1 MSANGKQI
9 FLSYGHRDA
18 TELALRLRGD
28 LEARGYSVW
37 QDEERIRAGQAWTDE
52 IRDGLRE
59 SDLVL
64 ALLSPHAVRRKGW
77 GGDADGDDSVC
88 LDEIEYAVDACRVP
102 VLPVMAVTC
111 EPPFRIFRLQYVD
124 FRTWDESAAHYD
136 ELVQA
141 LLTGIA
147 ECFASGRAP
156 LRSWARLPEPWDFTA
171 FLAERRRRFTGRS
184 WLFDALR
191 GTLADTAAP
200 AVLLTG
206 SPGVGK
212 SAFFAS
218 LMHENPGGQI
228 LAYHCCQATTPATLS
243 PAVFVRSVAA
253 MIAARDPT
261 YAGMLEQSDL
271 LSALDEAAVAADPA
285 SAFELVVLNPLHKL
299 PVPDSTPRLLMIDA
313 VDEALG
319 WPGMPTLLDLLSAK
333 LGAFPEWLKIVATT
347 RGEWGVK
354 RRFRAAE
361 VLSLDESRR
370 ENVDDLRAY
379 AVARLAAKPELIPAE
394 LGATRDEIVEK
405 LLGRADGNFLVL
417 VQTLNAV
424 DTGLFDLAELD
435 ELAPGLH
442 PLYEG
447 FFDRLFERAGVDFA
461 PSRTVLQ
468 CIVAAQE
475 PPSRE
480 ELADVTGLDAESDLP
495 PMLAR
500 LASFVPA
507 RSGRYS
513 PFHTT
518 LVEWLTGWNDE
529 DDQPVAGAYYISLKT
544 GHRQWATL
552 LLERYTGAPEA
563 WDVYLRRHL
572 PMHLSGAGQWDDV
585 TDVLL
590 DLRFLEAAV
599 RGPGTTPYSLIDD
612 FDGALAALP
621 ETHERRRLV
630 FLVSEILRLDA
641 AFLGEFPE
649 SLFQCVWNRGH
660 WHDAP
665 AAAAFFAAA
674 PGSVAPWDRPEPK
687 LSTLVGRW
695 RSEKE
700 QATPGFQWLRA
711 LRPLPELLGGAQR
724 SIIRAETDGFATV
737 SVSPDGARII
747 ASLPES
753 GPIGIWDAQSGART
767 AFVDFTEEKSVHCV
781 RFFPDGPLAGLAA
794 AVTWDGR
801 VIVLDESLQI
811 VESEQGSD
819 DQFGTAAVSQDG
831 SLIATGDWQG
841 TVTLW
846 TANGLTPRYVWQAH
860 SDHVTALEFSTCG
873 RFLASGEQSEPS
885 LVRVWA
891 ADADEPTKLAE
902 AEARG
907 WVESIAF
914 EAGAEALYWG
924 DYDGTIERWEWRN
937 GARSVVRET
946 PDSPAS
952 VVRLLDGGRLLCG
965 VGGAFDPVPIE
976 VWDLE
981 AGRIEQRLSGHLF
994 GIGDIALV
1002 DRTQRFVSVGDA
1014 TLRIWD
1020 LGVPGEAQLD
1030 VLEPEVSSVE
1040 FREPEGWAITA
1051 AETSDTVWVRKL
1063 GDGAL
1068 VCRLGDHR
1076 GAVAAVAL
1084 SPDGSR
1090 LACGVDDGSVHV
1102 WDLDSVTRVWHVA
1115 RHEEQVGVVAFSA
1128 DSRLVG
1134 SGGNDGRVY
1143 LSTVADGQLV
1153 TTIAE
1158 IHSDDWVQ
1166 TLAFSHD
1173 GRLGASGGLSTLAIW
1188 DAASGE
1194 VIHDLRE
1201 ETHYALWFTPDDKVL
1216 IAEGV
1221 GESPLGW
1228 KVATGERIDPGAAL
1242 QAAYDTVTLRAGHR
1256 WKWDDSTDTRL
1267 SQVKLTLIDG
1277 ESGAPIAHF
1286 PELRGGVTW
1295 HPSGRIWSDQRSR
1308 QVSLL
1313 QLEGG
1318 EDSAWLTH

>member
-1 MSANGKQI
+1 VSTNGKQI

-18 TELALRLRGD
+18 TELALRLRSD
-28 LEARGYSVW
+28 LEENGYSVW
-37 QDEERIRAGQAWTDE
+37 QDEKRIRGGHAWTDE

-64 ALLSPHAVRRKGW
+64 AMLSPHAVRRKGW
-77 GGDADGDDSVC
+77 GESADDEDSVC

-111 EPPFRIFRLQYVD
+111 EPPFRIFRLQYLD
-124 FRTWDESAAHYD
+124 FRTWEESAAHYD
-136 ELVQA
+136 ELVKA
-141 LLTGIA
+141 LLTGIS
-147 ECFASGRAP
+147 ECLASGRTP

-171 FLAERRRRFTGRS
+171 FLAERRRRFTGRA

-191 GTLADTAAP
+191 DTLADTASP

-218 LMHENPGGQI
+218 LIHENPAGQI
-228 LAYHCCQATTPATLS
+228 LAYHCCQAATPATLS
-243 PAVFVRSVAA
+243 PAVFIRSVAA

-261 YAGMLEQSDL
+261 YAGMLEQPDL
-271 LSALDEAAVAADPA
+271 LAALDEAAVAADPA
-285 SAFELVVLNPLHKL
+285 SAFEQVVLNPLYKL
-299 PVPDSTPRLLMIDA
+299 PSPDTTPRLLMIDA
-313 VDEALG
+313 LDEALG
-319 WPGMPTLLDLLSAK
+319 WSGTPNLLDLLSAK

-347 RGEWGVK
+347 RDESGVK

-361 VLSLDESRR
+361 VVSLDESRT

-379 AVARLAAKPELIPAE
+379 SVERLTAKAELIPA
-394 LGATRDEIVEK
+394 GSGSTRDEIVEM
-405 LLGRADGNFLVL
+405 LLARADGNFLVL

-461 PSRTVLQ
+461 PSRTLLQ
-468 CIVAAQE
+468 CIVAGQE
-475 PPSRE
+475 PPSRD

-500 LASFVPA
+500 LASFVPP

-513 PFHTT
+513 PFHKT

-529 DDQPVAGAYYISLKT
+529 DDQPVAGDYYISLKS
-544 GHRQWATL
+544 GHRQWAKL
-552 LLERYTGAPEA
+552 LLQRYDGAPET

-572 PMHLSGAGQWDDV
+572 PTHLAGADQWDDV
-585 TDVLL
+585 ADVLL
-590 DLRFLEAAV
+590 NLRFLEAAV
-599 RGPGTTPYSLIDD
+599 RGPGTTPFSLIAD
-612 FDGALAALP
+612 FDGALAGLP
-621 ETHERRRLV
+621 EMHERRRLV

-641 AFLGEFPE
+641 AFLAEVPE
-649 SLFQCVWNRGH
+649 SLFQCLWNRGH
-660 WHDAP
+660 WHDSP
-665 AAAAFFAAA
+665 AAAAFFSPAA
-674 PGSVAPWDRPEPK
+674 GSVAPWDRPEPK
-687 LSTLVGRW
+687 LSALVERW
-695 RSEKE
+695 RTEKE
-700 QATPGFQWLRA
+700 HATPGFPWLRA
-711 LRPLPELLGGAQR
+711 LRPLPETLGSAQR
-724 SIIRAETDGFATV
+724 AIIRAESDGIDTV

-753 GPIGIWDAQSGART
+753 GPIGIWDAQSGAAT
-767 AFVDFTEEKSVHCV
+767 AFVDFTEEKSVHGV

-811 VESEQGSD
+811 VQSEQGSD
-819 DQFGTAAVSQDG
+819 DQFGTAAISPDG

-846 TANGLTPRYVWQAH
+846 TADGLSPRYAWQAH
-860 SDHVTALEFSTCG
+860 PGQVTTLEFSPCG
-873 RFLASGEQSEPS
+873 RFLASGEHSEPS

-914 EAGAEALYWG
+914 EAGGESLYWG

-937 GARSVVRET
+937 GTRSVVRET

-952 VVRLLDGGRLLCG
+952 VVRLLDGSRLLCG
-965 VGGAFDPVPIE
+965 VGGAFVPVPIE
-976 VWDLE
+976 VWDLD

-1002 DRTQRFVSVGDA
+1002 DGTQRFVSVGDA

-1030 VLEPEVSSVE
+1030 ALEPEVSWVE

-1051 AETSDTVWVRKL
+1051 AETSDTVWVRRL
-1063 GDGAL
+1063 DDGAL
-1068 VCRLGDHR
+1068 VWELADHG
-1076 GAVAAVAL
+1076 GAVSGIAL
-1084 SPDGSR
+1084 SADGSR

-1102 WDLDSVTRVWHVA
+1102 WDLDQGTRVWQAV
-1115 RHEEQVGVVAFSA
+1115 RHDAPVGVVAFSA
-1128 DSRLVG
+1128 DGSLVG
-1134 SGGNDGRVY
+1134 SGGNDGCVCLSAAPDGRVVRK
-1143 LSTVADGQLV
+1143 LADLHGG
-1153 TTIAE
+1153 
-1158 IHSDDWVQ
+1158 DWVQ

-1173 GRLGASGGLSTLAIW
+1173 GRLAASGGLSTLAVW
-1188 DAASGE
+1188 DTTSGE
-1194 VIHDLRE
+1194 ALHELSR
-1201 ETHYALWFTPDDKVL
+1201 ETHYALWFAPDDEIL
-1216 IAEGV
+1216 IAEGI

-1228 KVATGERIDPGAAL
+1228 KITTGERVDPGPAL
-1242 QAAYDTVTLRAGHR
+1242 QAAFDTVTLRAGHR
-1256 WKWDDSTDTRL
+1256 WKWDDSTDTRPN
-1267 SQVKLTLIDG
+1267 QVNLTLIDG
-1277 ESGAPIAHF
+1277 ESGVAIAHF
-1286 PELRGGVTW
+1286 PELRGGVKW

-1308 QVSLL
+1308 QVLLL
-1313 QLEGG
+1313 QLERG
-1318 EDSAWLTH
+1318 D